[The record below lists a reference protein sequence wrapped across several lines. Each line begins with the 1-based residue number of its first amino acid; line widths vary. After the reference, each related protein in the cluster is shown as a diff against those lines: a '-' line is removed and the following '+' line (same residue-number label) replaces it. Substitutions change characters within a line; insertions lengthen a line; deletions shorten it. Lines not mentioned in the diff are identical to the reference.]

1 MAHYRTDELVGLLM
15 YEVKDRQ
22 TDGIASTE
30 DVMPAA
36 AEYILS
42 EFGEASE
49 KVVTDSVRWA
59 LIHMCDNLGVL
70 ERPFG
75 KLDDYAAKQRN
86 RSWLR
91 RHRPRQNT
99 EQQLWRLSEEGNRII

>member
-1 MAHYRTDELVGLLM
+1 MAHYRTDELIGLLM
-15 YEVKDRQ
+15 YEVKGQQ

-36 AEYILS
+36 ANYICS
-42 EFGEASE
+42 EFGEAPG
-49 KVVTDSVRWA
+49 KVVADSVRWA
-59 LIHMCDNLGVL
+59 LIYMCDDLGVL

-86 RSWLR
+86 RAWLR
-91 RHRPRQNT
+91 RYRPRQNT
-99 EQQLWRLSEEGNRII
+99 KQQLWRLSDEGSRIL